1 MLDEGHLTDG
11 KGRKVDFKN
20 TFIILTSNLITDS
33 KQDVMATLREFFKP
47 EFLNR
52 LDEIVTFNSLKKE
65 DIRQIL
71 AIQIGR
77 LQERLSER
85 HIKIKLDERARDWF
99 ADNGYNP
106 EFGARPLKRLI
117 VRELENPLSMMLL
130 DGAISDGGT
139 AYVSANEHGIFIEG
153 QKRLENLN

>member
-85 HIKIKLDERARDWF
+85 HIKIKLDERARD
-99 ADNGYNP
+99 
-106 EFGARPLKRLI
+106 
-117 VRELENPLSMMLL
+117 
-130 DGAISDGGT
+130 
-139 AYVSANEHGIFIEG
+139 
-153 QKRLENLN
+153 